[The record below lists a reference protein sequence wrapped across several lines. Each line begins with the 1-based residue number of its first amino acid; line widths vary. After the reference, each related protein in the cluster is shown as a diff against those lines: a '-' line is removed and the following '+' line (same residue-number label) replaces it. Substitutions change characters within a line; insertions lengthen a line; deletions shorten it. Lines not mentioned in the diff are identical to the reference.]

1 MMLLLVGI
9 IVTFLVFVI
18 VAYRRHKVHN
28 RNQENSQGSCIFSRV
43 FLAFQP
49 HVVLLCTVVYEEPY
63 DWTVSRL
70 PQTEPVMEQCPAYGV
85 FTK

>member
-1 MMLLLVGI
+1 MLLFAGI
-9 IVTFLVFVI
+9 IVTVLVFVI
-18 VAYRRHKVHN
+18 VAYRWHKLHN
-28 RNQENSQGSCIFSRV
+28 RNQETPQGSCHVSCV

-70 PQTEPVMEQCPAYGV
+70 PQAELVMEQCPAYGV
-85 FTK
+85 LTK